1 MVDIIVTNII
11 DLQKL
16 LKSKMKDIFIIIKS
30 KYNFCKIIK
39 IKDVQTR

>member
-16 LKSKMKDIFIIIKS
+16 LKNKMKDIFIIIKS
-30 KYNFCKIIK
+30 KYNF
-39 IKDVQTR
+39 

>member
-16 LKSKMKDIFIIIKS
+16 LKSKIKDIFIIIKS
-30 KYNFCKIIK
+30 KYNFWKIIK

>member
-16 LKSKMKDIFIIIKS
+16 LKSKIKDIFIIIKS
-30 KYNFCKIIK
+30 KYNF
-39 IKDVQTR
+39 